1 MDLSKFRSQ
10 IYISIWLFLLL
21 RISTLVSADE
31 KSLYAPGDNV
41 LELDVNNFH
50 SSVYNQPR
58 AFFVEFYSSWCGHCI
73 NYKPKWVEFATSLKD
88 WSNVV
93 QVSVVNCAD
102 EKNSPLC
109 REHEIDAFPTLKY
122 FGPESQ
128 TKDNGHKYD
137 GDKYSL
143 DSMTLDVVKLVR
155 ADFQKLRPTNW
166 PKIEGTPSTI
176 NLEQLWSSMESTKQ
190 ILAVIIEEDPFLNG
204 FATIIQYHRNPFINS
219 IVIPSSHPIAQQFG
233 GVSLPALLVFKR
245 DNPQSLEYSSKEA
258 VTFTDIKKKLDE
270 YTSNLADSN
279 HQGPPPPPHPAA
291 ANSPLEPSPHPAN
304 GKSLADNI
312 PIDFNQYKVQYLDIA
327 SALNYMLNQEIP
339 RKPIID
345 GEKLSALKGWIHL
358 LKKYVPGTV
367 PIRRLFYRLDEW
379 TQLQSSI
386 KAEDWIEKVESLQKD
401 LGHPLP
407 TNSTWIAC
415 KGSQAYLR
423 GYTCGLWTLMHALT
437 VQAYND
443 EKHNSAF
450 KPVVEVLEPLH
461 QFIFNYLSCEICAKN
476 FHHMTESNQ
485 LSLVTR
491 PEDTV
496 LWLWRAHNNVNK
508 RLSGDASEDPKYPKR
523 QFPPAAL
530 CPDCYINGIPM
541 EEKILEFMVR
551 YYSDVRT
558 DEVVPQPGYKMTEF
572 ENGKIQKVAN
582 KHLNPK
588 FAIHADKIDK
598 LEEAE
603 ARLREIDGG
612 PKRHWKNLD
621 ADSYAAA
628 AAHTQTAD
636 RSTFYLVWIVII
648 VAALAFAYMKYRQNR
663 SKFWKTLYYYND
675 YKV

>member
-1 MDLSKFRSQ
+1 MDFLRLRSS
-10 IYISIWLFLLL
+10 IYISTWLFLLL
-21 RISTLVSADE
+21 RISTTFVTADE

-41 LELDVNNFH
+41 LELDVTNFD
-50 SSVYNQPR
+50 SSVYNQKR

-73 NYKPKWVEFATSLKD
+73 NYKPKWVEFATKLKD
-88 WSNVV
+88 WSDIV
-93 QVSVVNCAD
+93 QVSVINCAD
-102 EKNSPLC
+102 EKNSPVC

-122 FGPESQ
+122 FPPESQ
-128 TKDNGHKYD
+128 TKANGQKYD

-143 DSMTLDVVKLVR
+143 DVMTLDVVKYVR
-155 ADFQKLRPTNW
+155 SDFQKLRPAGW
-166 PKIEGTPSTI
+166 PKIEGTPSTV
-176 NLEQLWSSMESTKQ
+176 NLDQLWNSMDTTQQ
-190 ILAVIIEEDPFLNG
+190 ILAVIVEEDPFLNG
-204 FATIIQYHRNPFINS
+204 FATIIEFHKNPFINA

-233 GVSLPALLVFKR
+233 GVALPALLVFKR
-245 DNPQSLEYSSKEA
+245 DNPQVLEYSTKEA
-258 VTFTDIKKKLDE
+258 VDFTAIKKKLDE
-270 YTSNLADSN
+270 LTSTLAETN
-279 HQGPPPPPHPAA
+279 HQGPPPPAA
-291 ANSPLEPSPHPAN
+291 PGNPNHLEPSPHPK
-304 GKSLADNI
+304 GKDSEI
-312 PIDFNQYKVQYLDIA
+312 PIDFNQFKVQYLDIA
-327 SALNYMLNQEIP
+327 SALNYMLTQEIP

-358 LKKYVPGTV
+358 LKKYVPGTA

-386 KAEDWIEKVESLQKD
+386 KAEDWISKVDTLQKD

-407 TNSTWIAC
+407 SNSTWIAC

-485 LSLVTR
+485 LNHVTR
-491 PEDTV
+491 PEDTI

-530 CPDCYINGIPM
+530 CPDCYINGVAM
-541 EEKILEFMVR
+541 EEKVLEFMVR
-551 YYSDVRT
+551 YYSDIRM
-558 DEVVPQPGYKMTEF
+558 DEVLPQPGYKMTQF
-572 ENGKIQKVAN
+572 ENGKVQKVAN

-612 PKRHWKNLD
+612 PKRQWRNLD
-621 ADSYAAA
+621 SDSYISASQA
-628 AAHTQTAD
+628 QTAD
-636 RSTFYLVWIVII
+636 RSTFYFVWIII
-648 VAALAFAYMKYRQNR
+648 IFAAIAFAYMKYRQNR